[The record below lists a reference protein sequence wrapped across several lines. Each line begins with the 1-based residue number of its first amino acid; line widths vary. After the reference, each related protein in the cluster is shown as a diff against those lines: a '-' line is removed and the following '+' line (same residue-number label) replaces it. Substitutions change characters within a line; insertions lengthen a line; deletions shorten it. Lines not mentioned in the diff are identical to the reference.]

1 MNTATDQAQLRTLL
15 DSWVKAN
22 LAKDLPGIIR
32 HYTADVLAFDA
43 ILQLQFKG
51 REAYQAHWQMCLE
64 MCGGPSTFEVREL
77 QLETS
82 GELGFGHFLAHC
94 AGTDA
99 EGKTQGC
106 WLRVSQGYRKQQGV
120 WLIAHE
126 HFSVP
131 FDPQNGTA
139 LFGLE
144 P

>member
-1 MNTATDQAQLRTLL
+1 MSTTTELRGLIDT
-15 DSWVKAN
+15 WVAAN
-22 LAKDLPGIIR
+22 LAKNLDAIIE
-32 HYTADVLAFDA
+32 HYAEDVLAFDA

-51 REAYQAHWQMCLE
+51 RAAYRAHWQMCLE
-64 MCGGPSTFEVREL
+64 MCPGPTTFEVREL
-77 QLETS
+77 VQEAS

-99 EGKTQGC
+99 EGKSQGC
-106 WLRVSQGYRKQQGV
+106 WLRVSQGYRKQGGR

-131 FDPQNGTA
+131 FDPESGQA